1 MSDEPIDDAT
11 GDDPTDDDT
20 LGGGSG
26 SLRSAAFLCT
36 VIAGLLVGLGALLT
50 WVTFGLNDPN
60 AAILDQVYKGI
71 DLTEGL
77 VALGCAVVLLVGTM
91 VFRGLARPGRT
102 VVAVLMIVAG
112 IVAVGSAGATILT
125 AGTRLESQFV
135 DDLMATTPGTRQ
147 GALPSEPI
155 RQQLEDMVETTLGA
169 GIWLTLAGGFL
180 GFIGG
185 TLSLAYA
192 VRLDDDDEGA
202 VAAI

>member
-155 RQQLEDMVETTLGA
+155 RQHLEDMVETTLGA